1 MQPVWWQSWVVVHAT
16 VHVPLDHMEL
26 VTHVSHSM
34 SLMTDMAEHVRWTL
48 RAQQPVLFCD
58 LLCAKYIYYLSICT
72 RSSPVDKTLLLD
84 LRCTTKAMR
93 VPHWVPLYQYMLYL
107 WHNLVLIHT
116 ANLPAFG
123 ISQRV

>member
-1 MQPVWWQSWVVVHAT
+1 MCQWVVVHAT

-58 LLCAKYIYYLSICT
+58 LLCAKYIYYLSICVAVLWIRLYYWT
-72 RSSPVDKTLLLD
+72 CAAQP
-84 LRCTTKAMR
+84 CTNSYCQSAS
-93 VPHWVPLYQYMLYL
+93 V
-107 WHNLVLIHT
+107 WHIT
-116 ANLPAFG
+116 AC
-123 ISQRV
+123 VT